1 MLTRVEDRVYEQWM
15 VRAIANLTN
24 DIKWKVFVERISFW
38 CRALLDIMSLPADH
52 VRAAPS
58 SHP

>member
-1 MLTRVEDRVYEQWM
+1 M
-15 VRAIANLTN
+15 VKAIANLTN